1 MVWSQTPRSD
11 PNHIDIGEKS
21 VVEGGSGRW
30 FSWLKQGARSRSV
43 RRENGEIE
51 QKRESG
57 ARLIWVE

>member
-30 FSWLKQGARSRSV
+30 FSWLKQEARSRSV

-51 QKRESG
+51 HKRESG
-57 ARLIWVE
+57 ARLIWAE